1 MRRMSG
7 LTDNNQSNGVKS
19 GYQVTPER
27 KPAAPSLDSQ
37 HQAARSVLTSIPA
50 AQAYSDLGAKAST
63 LGAIRPAARVFRSSA
78 PRHARPRRRRSGTVI
93 GLVVAVIV
101 FEVVLALTRFSPMR
115 WIVYAAWMVP
125 ITELAML
132 VCGQLAYRYWFR
144 EAAPGTFTKLII
156 QITTTGR
163 EFAKVSE
170 IIADIRACNVKA
182 DYQVWVVTEPGQ
194 PCDYPL
200 ADRVLVVP
208 ESFSVRS
215 WSKARALEYSRR
227 VRDAEG
233 LARPDVKIIFS
244 DDDVT
249 LTEAYINRAFAAD
262 YDVCEGVVVPRTGY
276 GAGPAGHFLASHADD
291 VRTHAC
297 LVYCSVFQGILGR
310 PIHVHGE
317 GLVVTGAAERIVT
330 WDWPVLA
337 SEDLVFGQRAASA
350 GLTWGWFHEYAEITS
365 PWSVREFLIQ
375 RRRWLWGDIHAI
387 TRRDVLPLGPATLI
401 LGKYVVGVVALVAS
415 AAGLYMRVTGRIPPT
430 AGALDY
436 AKLSVLAWAGVFFA
450 CGWVGAAT
458 AGQTSDARLLAGV
471 AAVMMLPVSLIL
483 SFAAIVIPLGQGSP
497 RTFAVITKTRR

>member
-1 MRRMSG
+1 M
-7 LTDNNQSNGVKS
+7 TVKDYA
-19 GYQVTPER
+19 G
-27 KPAAPSLDSQ
+27 PS
-37 HQAARSVLTSIPA
+37 AE
-50 AQAYSDLGAKAST
+50 AST
-63 LGAIRPAARVFRSSA
+63 LGTLRPTVPSYRSYV
-78 PRHARPRRRRSGTVI
+78 PRHARQRRKSGTVA
-93 GLVVAVIV
+93 GLIVAMAV
-101 FEVVLALTRFSPMR
+101 FAGFAALTRLSPMR
-115 WIVYAAWMVP
+115 WIVYAAWMAP
-125 ITELAML
+125 MIELAML
-132 VCGQLAYRYWFR
+132 TCGQLAYRYRFR
-144 EAAPGTFTKLII
+144 EAPPGAFKELII
-156 QITTTGR
+156 QITTIGHEYAR
-163 EFAKVSE
+163 VCE
-170 IIADIRACNVKA
+170 IIADIRACHIKA

-208 ESFSVRS
+208 ETFTARS
-215 WSKARALEYSRR
+215 RSKARALEYSRR

-262 YDVCEGVVVPRTGY
+262 YDVCEGTIVPRTGY

-291 VRTHAC
+291 IRTHGC

-310 PIHVHGE
+310 PLHVHGE
-317 GLVVTGAAERIVT
+317 GLVVTGAAEGLVS

-387 TRRDVLPLGPATLI
+387 TRRDILPLGPAMLV
-401 LGKYVVGVVALVAS
+401 LGKYVAGVVALLAS
-415 AAGLYMRVTGRIPPT
+415 AAGLYLRVTGGIPPT

-436 AKLSVLAWAGVFFA
+436 AKLSIVAWAGVFFA
-450 CGWVGAAT
+450 CGWVAGAS

-471 AAVMMLPVSLIL
+471 AAVMMMPVSMIL
-483 SFAAIVIPLGQGSP
+483 SFVAIVIPLGQGSP
-497 RTFAVITKTRR
+497 GSFEVITKTKAVTT

>member
-1 MRRMSG
+1 
-7 LTDNNQSNGVKS
+7 VKDD
-19 GYQVTPER
+19 
-27 KPAAPSLDSQ
+27 ADSS
-37 HQAARSVLTSIPA
+37 AET
-50 AQAYSDLGAKAST
+50 T
-63 LGAIRPAARVFRSSA
+63 LGTPRPTAHVSRSYV
-78 PRHARPRRRRSGTVI
+78 PRHASTGRKSSDTVA
-93 GLVVAVIV
+93 GLLVTVGV
-101 FEVVLALTRFSPMR
+101 FAGLAMLIRFSAMR

-132 VCGQLAYRYWFR
+132 TCGQLAYRYRFR

-156 QITTTGR
+156 QITTIGHEYAR
-163 EFAKVSE
+163 VSE
-170 IIADIRACNVKA
+170 IIADIRACNIGA

-194 PCDYPL
+194 PCLYPL

-208 ESFSVRS
+208 ETFTVRS
-215 WSKARALEYSRR
+215 QSKARALEYSRR

-262 YDVCEGVVVPRTGY
+262 YDVCEGAVVPRTGY
-276 GAGPAGHFLASHADD
+276 GGGPSGHFLVSHADD
-291 VRTHAC
+291 IRTHGC

-317 GLVVTGAAERIVT
+317 GLVVTGAAEGLVT

-375 RRRWLWGDIHAI
+375 RRRWLWGDIHAV
-387 TRRDVLPLGPATLI
+387 TRRDVLPLGPAMLI
-401 LGKYVVGVVALVAS
+401 LGKYVAGVVGLMAS
-415 AAGLYMRVTGRIPPT
+415 AAGLYLRVTGGIPSNT
-430 AGALDY
+430 VALNY
-436 AKLSVLAWAGVFFA
+436 AKLSIVAWAGVFFA
-450 CGWVGAAT
+450 CGWVAKAAV
-458 AGQTSDARLLAGV
+458 GQTSDARLLAGV
-471 AAVMMLPVSLIL
+471 TAVMMMPVSMIL

-497 RTFAVITKTRR
+497 RSFEVITKTRAVNT

>member
-1 MRRMSG
+1 MYVVKGKQELHDGVAELLQRAARREAGPGRQDYADSSAETSTLSA
-7 LTDNNQSNGVKS
+7 LTP
-19 GYQVTPER
+19 YRAR
-27 KPAAPSLDSQ
+27 KPALRSAAP
-37 HQAARSVLTSIPA
+37 VIP
-50 AQAYSDLGAKAST
+50 
-63 LGAIRPAARVFRSSA
+63 SS
-78 PRHARPRRRRSGTVI
+78 PQRHARTGHRKSGAAAGLLVTVTI
-93 GLVVAVIV
+93 LAVLV
-101 FEVVLALTRFSPMR
+101 ALTRFSPVR
-115 WIVYAAWMVP
+115 WMVYAAWMVP
-125 ITELAML
+125 IAELAML
-132 VCGQLAYRYWFR
+132 TCGQLAYRYRFR
-144 EAAPGTFTKLII
+144 EAAPCTFTKLII

-163 EFAKVSE
+163 EYAKVSE
-170 IIADIRACNVKA
+170 IIADIRACNIKA

-194 PCDYPL
+194 PCAYQL

-208 ESFSVRS
+208 EAFTARS
-215 WSKARALEYSRR
+215 RSKARALEYSRR

-233 LARPDVKIIFS
+233 LARPDVKILFS

-262 YDVCEGVVVPRTGY
+262 YDVCEGAVVPRTGY

-291 VRTHAC
+291 IRTHSC

-317 GLVVTGAAERIVT
+317 GLVVTGAAERLVT

-365 PWSVREFLIQ
+365 PWSLRDFLIQ

-401 LGKYVVGVVALVAS
+401 LGKYVVGVIALMAS
-415 AAGLYMRVTGRIPPT
+415 AAGLYLRATGGIPPS

-436 AKLSVLAWAGVFFA
+436 AKLSIVAWVGVFFA
-450 CGWVGAAT
+450 CGWIGAAT

-471 AAVMMLPVSLIL
+471 EAVMMMPVSLIL
-483 SFAAIVIPLGQGSP
+483 TFAAIVIPLGQGNP
-497 RTFAVITKTRR
+497 RSFEVITKTKKGERT

>member
-1 MRRMSG
+1 M
-7 LTDNNQSNGVKS
+7 TAKEYAD
-19 GYQVTPER
+19 
-27 KPAAPSLDSQ
+27 PS
-37 HQAARSVLTSIPA
+37 ART
-50 AQAYSDLGAKAST
+50 ST
-63 LGAIRPAARVFRSSA
+63 LGSLRPTVHIFRSYPA
-78 PRHARPRRRRSGTVI
+78 RHARGRRASDM
-93 GLVVAVIV
+93 VAMLIV
-101 FEVVLALTRFSPMR
+101 TLAVLAGLAALTSFSPMR

-125 ITELAML
+125 IMELAML
-132 VCGQLAYRYWFR
+132 TCGQLAYRYRFR
-144 EAAPGTFTKLII
+144 EAAPGKFTKLII
-156 QITTTGR
+156 QITTVGYEYAR
-163 EFAKVSE
+163 VNE
-170 IIADIRACNVKA
+170 IIADIRVRNIKA

-194 PCDYPL
+194 PSDYPL

-208 ESFSVRS
+208 ETFTARS
-215 WSKARALEYSRR
+215 RSKARALEYSRR

-262 YDVCEGVVVPRTGY
+262 YDVCEGTLVPRTGY
-276 GAGPAGHFLASHADD
+276 GAGPPGHFLACHADD
-291 VRTHAC
+291 IRTHGC

-317 GLVVTGAAERIVT
+317 GLVATGAAERLVT

-401 LGKYVVGVVALVAS
+401 LGKYVVGLVALLAS
-415 AAGLYMRVTGRIPPT
+415 AAGLYLRVTGRIPPS

-436 AKLSVLAWAGVFFA
+436 AKLSLVAWAGVFFA
-450 CGWVGAAT
+450 CGWIAAAT
-458 AGQTSDARLLAGV
+458 AGQTSDTRLLAGV
-471 AAVMMLPVSLIL
+471 AAVTMIPVSMIL

-497 RTFAVITKTRR
+497 QSFEVITKTRAVNK

>member
-1 MRRMSG
+1 MHIDTPP
-7 LTDNNQSNGVKS
+7 LDN
-19 GYQVTPER
+19 
-27 KPAAPSLDSQ
+27 Q
-37 HQAARSVLTSIPA
+37 HQAAQGVLTSTAA
-50 AQAYSDLGAKAST
+50 AQAYADQGAET
-63 LGAIRPAARVFRSSA
+63 GTPGATRPAAQVFRSSA
-78 PRHARPRRRRSGTVI
+78 PRHARRTRRRSGRVTGLIVTV
-93 GLVVAVIV
+93 VI
-101 FEVVLALTRFSPMR
+101 FEVAAALIRFSPMR
-115 WIVYAAWMVP
+115 CIVYAAWMVP
-125 ITELAML
+125 IAELAML
-132 VCGQLAYRYWFR
+132 ACGQLAHRYRFR

-163 EFAKVSE
+163 EYAKVSE
-170 IIADIRACNVKA
+170 IIADIRACNIKA

-208 ESFSVRS
+208 ESFAVRS
-215 WSKARALEYSRR
+215 LSKARALEYSRR

-276 GAGPAGHFLASHADD
+276 GAGPVGHFLASHADD
-291 VRTHAC
+291 IRTHGC

-317 GLVVTGAAERIVT
+317 GLVVTGAAERLVT
-330 WDWPVLA
+330 WDWPVLV

-350 GLTWGWFHEYAEITS
+350 GLTWGWFHEYVEITS
-365 PWSVREFLIQ
+365 PWSVGDFLIQ

-387 TRRDVLPLGPATLI
+387 TRRDTIPLGPAVLI
-401 LGKYVVGVVALVAS
+401 LGKYVAGVGGLVAS
-415 AAGLYMRVTGRIPPT
+415 AAGLYLRVSGGIPPT
-430 AGALDY
+430 AGVLDY
-436 AKLSVLAWAGVFFA
+436 AKLSVLTWIGVFFA

-458 AGQTSDARLLAGV
+458 AGQTSDARLLSGL

-483 SFAAIVIPLGQGSP
+483 SFAAIVIPLVQGSP